1 MWNLKAKNGIQ
12 VCFPGWPQ
20 LLHNG
25 LGPVKKKVFNL
36 LLGAQA
42 LRGGIPSVRTQNMYR
57 ISVPFVIVCLNLNVL
72 LGN

>member
-1 MWNLKAKNGIQ
+1 MSNLKAENGIQ
-12 VCFPGWPQ
+12 VCFLGWAQ

-36 LLGAQA
+36 LLGARA
-42 LRGGIPSVRTQNMYR
+42 LRGGIPSVCTQNMYR
-57 ISVPFVIVCLNLNVL
+57 ISVPFVIVVLNLNVL